1 VSESATI
8 RDRDNVSGPRELA
21 DPVHHHAGERLPDL
35 FWASLLTG
43 WETPLRY
50 VTRLDATSRDER
62 PESKADPLVGRRG
75 GLPRKS
81 HPSGQLLDAILIFDN
96 LVVDLS
102 IQF

>member
-21 DPVHHHAGERLPDL
+21 DPVHHHAGKRLPDL

-50 VTRLDATSRDER
+50 VTRQDAASRNVC
-62 PESKADPLVGRRG
+62 PESNQTPSWVVVVTCLASHIPVGNYWTR
-75 GLPRKS
+75 
-81 HPSGQLLDAILIFDN
+81 F
-96 LVVDLS
+96 
-102 IQF
+102 